1 MTYTTQAQVRAA
13 FWQEHPNLPR
23 RKIRDYSGKGKM
35 HVTDTR
41 CAFVDY
47 VDYLEKSGLISQAL
61 AQRVT
66 L

>member
-1 MTYTTQAQVRAA
+1 MFSTQKQVRAA
-13 FWQEHPNLPR
+13 FWETADPMNGDGITR
-23 RKIRDYSGKGKM
+23 RKFPDGSYS
-35 HVTDTR
+35 TDTR

-47 VDYLEKSGLISQAL
+47 VDSLARNGEISDAL